1 MITCTCSFVQLEN
14 PVDMCCMSGYV
25 VIESFS
31 DYNTVTVKCRLEEFF
46 ADITWKAKSTKLL
59 SQ

>member
-31 DYNTVTVKCRLEEFF
+31 DYNTVTVKWRLEEFL
-46 ADITWKAKSTKLL
+46 ASITWKAN
-59 SQ
+59 